1 LGDGSLTVRNL
12 AHGGRVRLPVAYVRQ
27 YVELLYAT
35 TAHRAQ
41 GATVDTAHPLITSGM
56 TRETL

>member
-1 LGDGSLTVRNL
+1 VPD
-12 AHGGRVRLPVAYVRQ
+12 RVTLPADYVTA

-41 GATVDTAHPLITSGM
+41 GGTVDTARPLVTDRM
-56 TRETL
+56 TRELL